1 MSRKKILIVD
11 DDPNIVF
18 AFKKM
23 FEKEGYRT
31 ISEGDGVGGLEAI
44 QKEEPDLAFMDVS
57 MPKMDGLEV
66 LEKIKKMGL
75 DVPVVIITGFGTM
88 QTAIRAVQL
97 GAYEYITKPLDV
109 DKVRI
114 TARRALEARRM
125 REEIKD
131 LRAKLDSY
139 YSEDTLIGNDPGMQE
154 VCKTMGAVTATPN
167 ATTVLI
173 QGESGT
179 GKELVARAIH
189 NNSESSSGP
198 FVAIKCTALPSE
210 LLESELF
217 GYETGAFTGATA
229 RKAGKF
235 EVAKDGTI
243 FLDEIAGFSL
253 NLQQKLLRVLQEREF
268 QRLGGNQTLK
278 VDARFIVATNK
289 DLESEVKKGNFRE
302 DLYFRVN
309 VIPIYLPPL
318 RERRDDITLLADHFL
333 TKYKS
338 SLRKKIKLMS
348 DETLEIL
355 LGYDWPGNVRELKN
369 VIQRCVVIEK
379 GEVILPRSLPER
391 VRSEDRTVEMD
402 IPLVSTNLK
411 QARKSVLEAF
421 EKKFVREALRA
432 TAGNVTEAAKRAG
445 IERQSFHRMISKY
458 GMSPEDF
465 RKA

>member
-1 MSRKKILIVD
+1 MSKKKILIVD

-75 DVPVVIITGFGTM
+75 DIPVVIITGFGTM

-114 TARRALEARRM
+114 TARRALEAQRM

-139 YSEDTLIGNDPGMQE
+139 YSEDTLIGNDPGMEE
-154 VCKTMGAVTATPN
+154 VYKTIGAVTATPN

-198 FVAIKCTALPSE
+198 FAAIKCTALPSE

-302 DLYFRVN
+302 DLYFRLN

-318 RERRDDITLLADHFL
+318 RERRDDITLLADYFL
-333 TKYKS
+333 TKYNR
-338 SLRKKIKLMS
+338 SLRKNIKLMS

-355 LGYDWPGNVRELKN
+355 LGYDWPGNVRELEN

-391 VRSEDRTVEMD
+391 VRSEDRSVEMD

-411 QARKSVLEAF
+411 GARKNVLEAF
-421 EKKFVREALRA
+421 EKKFVREALTA

-458 GMSPEDF
+458 SISPEDF
-465 RKA
+465 RKG

>member
-31 ISEGDGVGGLEAI
+31 ISEGDGGGGLEAI

-75 DVPVVIITGFGTM
+75 DIPVVIITGFGTM

-167 ATTVLI
+167 ATTVLV

-229 RKAGKF
+229 KKAGKF

-243 FLDEIAGFSL
+243 FLDEVAGFSL

>member
-1 MSRKKILIVD
+1 MCPVCQRQCIL
-11 DDPNIVF
+11 F
-18 AFKKM
+18 FKQLLFLAGQDSDK
-23 FEKEGYRT
+23 T
-31 ISEGDGVGGLEAI
+31 ILLIPQQNDTICYSLTHNRRFRRCLGHNYFTRL
-44 QKEEPDLAFMDVS
+44 
-57 MPKMDGLEV
+57 LEV

-75 DVPVVIITGFGTM
+75 DIPVVIITGFGTM